1 MPAPTEQCKG
11 KWIASLTDFQD
22 MIQSFEGTGM
32 LAVDVEHHHL
42 HSYLGFVCLVQLSTG
57 NLHQ

>member
-1 MPAPTEQCKG
+1 MPASVEHCIPS
-11 KWIASLTDFQD
+11 WVASLTDLQD
-22 MIQSFEGTGM
+22 MIQSLEGCQL

-57 NLHQ
+57 DLNP